1 MNATTALQSLAM
13 VGVASGSVRSFRP
26 SGSGVVIAYCVRN
39 GEALHGCGPD
49 LATACER
56 LATAAML
63 AAMQER
69 GERQMVRGA
78 A

>member
-1 MNATTALQSLAM
+1 MLAATAYQSLAM
-13 VGVASGSVRSFRP
+13 VGVPKGAVRSLRP
-26 SGSGVVIAYCVRN
+26 SGSGVVVAYCVRN

-49 LATACER
+49 LATALDR

-63 AAMQER
+63 AAMA
-69 GERQMVRGA
+69 ERQAMRGA